1 MIIYLYLNYCDFFV
15 LRTAVWQ
22 VMCVFKC
29 LNKKKE
35 VKHQEVEEEGFKQ
48 FYEFIDYGWSEVC
61 LLYGIIGT

>member
-1 MIIYLYLNYCDFFV
+1 
-15 LRTAVWQ
+15 
-22 VMCVFKC
+22 MCVFKC
-29 LNKKKE
+29 LNKKEE